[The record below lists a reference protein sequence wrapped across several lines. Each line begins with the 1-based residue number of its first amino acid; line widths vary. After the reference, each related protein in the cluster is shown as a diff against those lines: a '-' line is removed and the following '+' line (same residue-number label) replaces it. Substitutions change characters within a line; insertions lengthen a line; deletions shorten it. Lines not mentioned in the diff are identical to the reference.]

1 MSIQE
6 NGNFSNQDLPQIRP
20 SSKEAAAGLQET
32 GGDSAFI
39 KINTNNW
46 KSKGSSRTSNNGVS
60 LSPLTT
66 SKVEDPK
73 VVDVGH
79 TRQILREEHGVL

>member
-1 MSIQE
+1 M
-6 NGNFSNQDLPQIRP
+6 NQQ
-20 SSKEAAAGLQET
+20 T

-46 KSKGSSRTSNNGVS
+46 RSKGSSRSSHSGIV

-66 SKVEDPK
+66 SNIDEVKHDPA
-73 VVDVGH
+73 GH
-79 TRQILREEHGVL
+79 TRHLSKEEQLIYERALIEANTKRTT

>member
-39 KINTNNW
+39 KIKRYFHRV
-46 KSKGSSRTSNNGVS
+46 KSRIYMQQN
-60 LSPLTT
+60 
-66 SKVEDPK
+66 
-73 VVDVGH
+73 VV
-79 TRQILREEHGVL
+79 TL